1 MFAPDSDSE
10 KEFTLTLKPV
20 VREPQLVVIPIDEER
35 GILAVVK
42 PYGLGQASC
51 IAFSPATKLSAPFE
65 GFKPSFLRKT
75 VTNDFALR
83 LGAWKPLS
91 LDSANA
97 VALRNAVVVLMND
110 IEMSKP
116 ENIQRIDL
124 SAAPDLRTSTE
135 AACTNYRAPEKAPFE
150 QALCHLLG
158 IESRTATTAQVV
170 ASDGTTA

>member
-1 MFAPDSDSE
+1 MFAPDSD
-10 KEFTLTLKPV
+10 KELTLTLKPV
-20 VREPQLVVIPIDEER
+20 AREPQLVIIPIDEER

-51 IAFSPATKLSAPFE
+51 IAFSPATKLSAPFD
-65 GFKPSFLRKT
+65 GFKPHFLRKT

-83 LGAWKPLS
+83 QGAWKPLS

-116 ENIQRIDL
+116 ESIQRIEL
-124 SAAPDLRTSTE
+124 AQSPDLRTSTE
-135 AACTNYRAPEKAPFE
+135 AACTNYRAPEHTPFE
-150 QALCHLLG
+150 HALCHLLG
-158 IESRTATTAQVV
+158 VENSPATTAQLA
-170 ASDGTTA
+170 ASDGANAG

>member
-1 MFAPDSDSE
+1 MFAED
-10 KEFTLTLKPV
+10 KELSLTLAPV
-20 VREPQLVVIPIDEER
+20 TREPQLVIIPIDEER

-51 IAFSPATKLSAPFE
+51 IAFTPAAKISAPFE
-65 GFKPSFLRKT
+65 GFKPNFLRKT

-83 LGAWKPLS
+83 QGAWKPLS

-116 ENIQRIDL
+116 ESIQRIDL
-124 SAAPDLRTSTE
+124 GQPPDLRTTTE
-135 AACTNYRAPEKAPFE
+135 AACINYRAPERTPFE

-158 IESRTATTAQVV
+158 VEYRAATTAQL
-170 ASDGTTA
+170 AATDGPTAA